1 MQDKMALRR
10 EMRARR
16 RAFVASLPQQV
27 RSLILSRP
35 PQAVADRLADC
46 RTIGFYH
53 PVGDEAPS
61 LGWARWFAE
70 QGHRIA
76 LPRFAAA
83 DAPMEFRL
91 WAPPWDDSELE
102 SGPFRALQ
110 PSADAATVRPD
121 AVIVPLLAFTS
132 SGHRLGQGGG
142 HYDRWL
148 EAHGP
153 VTAIGLAW
161 DVQMVDS
168 IPLEAHDIGLDGI
181 VTPTRIYWS
190 ET

>member
-1 MQDKMALRR
+1 MQDKMTLRR

-16 RAFVASLPQQV
+16 RDFVASLPEQV
-27 RSLILSRP
+27 RGLILSRP
-35 PQAVADRLADC
+35 PQAVVDRLAGC

-53 PVGDEAPS
+53 PVGDEAPAV
-61 LGWARWFAE
+61 GWARWFAE

-76 LPRFAAA
+76 LPRFDDAH
-83 DAPMEFRL
+83 APMEFAL
-91 WAPPWDDSELE
+91 WTQPWDDSEIE
-102 SGPFRALQ
+102 PGPFRAMQ
-110 PSADAATVRPD
+110 PRADTEVVQPD
-121 AVIVPLLAFTS
+121 AVIVPLLAFTE

-161 DVQMVDS
+161 DVQVVDS
-168 IPLEAHDIGLDGI
+168 IPLETHDMRLDGV

-190 ET
+190 E